1 MNSLLRKKVR
11 PLCFGGKGLSVSH
24 SLFCSAGAHTLTHS
38 ARNSKLASPALS
50 PLSGEGDEKGKL
62 FRTV

>member
-1 MNSLLRKKVR
+1 MNYLLRKKVR
-11 PLCFGGKGLSVSH
+11 PLCFGGNEFSVSH
-24 SLFCSAGAHTLTHS
+24 SLFSSAGAHTLTHS

-50 PLSGEGDEKGKL
+50 PLSGEGGQKGKL